1 MGENHKLI
9 QPGRQLVNETTN
21 VATSTTPGATASQK
35 RRLRLLDHLL
45 RSVAVA
51 TALAAVSVSAQAPLD
66 VRVALIIGNSAYA
79 NAPLLNPAN
88 DAQAMSDVLR
98 RLGFQVVELRD
109 GSKTQMSAAIGKMS
123 DTLKGKQGVGMLY
136 YAGHGL
142 QLDWRNYMVP
152 VDAKLQSAADVPM
165 QAIELS
171 SVVDMFKAAG
181 NRMNIVVLD
190 ACRDNPFGKDTS
202 TAKGLAQLDAPPST
216 FLAYAT
222 APGNVAEDGDEKS
235 GNGLYTQFLLQ
246 ELKRPTAKIE
256 DVFKRVRLNVRKQSQ
271 GRQIPWESTSLED
284 DFFFNDGVKY
294 TIKPEELA
302 RMAAGVAAAVAE
314 KERLIKLAEQ
324 ARAQEIERVAAVAA
338 AAVIERERQVRLA
351 EQAKAQEA
359 ERAAAVVNAAASE
372 KERLVKLAEQARARE
387 AERLVAVASAAAIEK
402 DRQARLAEQ
411 AKVQGA
417 ERTAAVA
424 AAAAIEKARLAQ
436 VAELAKAQEAE
447 RLIAISRV
455 NEQRLSKEQQ
465 KELAF
470 KEAKAAWDRIKGSAN
485 PEDFY
490 SFLQRFPTSGELTEM
505 AEYRL
510 DQLSKPKITA
520 AVGKGQD
527 ASLGYTGDRFK
538 VGDRFEFQLSDVL
551 TNLPGEKYTQRVTS
565 IEGDIVHINNG
576 NFIVTQLGAGIK
588 NQRGTYDPPV
598 SGLPVE
604 FQVGKK
610 WGGRSTQT
618 GADGNIY
625 ELQYDTKVVGR
636 EAVTVPAGTFQTYKL
651 VRTVF
656 VSGGP
661 RPLALTITFWV
672 DPRYGLPIKSEEI
685 GRANGQLM
693 RSDRRELIALK
704 ADRS

>member
-1 MGENHKLI
+1 MCASLSAPLLRLAI
-9 QPGRQLVNETTN
+9 
-21 VATSTTPGATASQK
+21 VATVLVTA
-35 RRLRLLDHLL
+35 
-45 RSVAVA
+45 
-51 TALAAVSVSAQAPLD
+51 SVSAQAPLD

-109 GSKTQMSAAIGKMS
+109 GSKAQMSAAISKMS

-152 VDAKLQSAADVPM
+152 VDANMKSAADVPK

-171 SVVDMFKAAG
+171 SVVDVFKTAG

-294 TIKPEELA
+294 TIKPEELV
-302 RMAAGVAAAVAE
+302 RMAASSTKAANAANE
-314 KERLIKLAEQ
+314 KEQLAKLQELDRLAAL
-324 ARAQEIERVAAVAA
+324 ARA
-338 AAVIERERQVRLA
+338 
-351 EQAKAQEA
+351 
-359 ERAAAVVNAAASE
+359 
-372 KERLVKLAEQARARE
+372 
-387 AERLVAVASAAAIEK
+387 
-402 DRQARLAEQ
+402 
-411 AKVQGA
+411 
-417 ERTAAVA
+417 
-424 AAAAIEKARLAQ
+424 
-436 VAELAKAQEAE
+436 
-447 RLIAISRV
+447 
-455 NEQRLSKEQQ
+455 NEQRLSKEQK
-465 KELAF
+465 KEQAF
-470 KEAKAAWDRIKGSAN
+470 KESKTAWDAIKVSTT

-490 SFLQRFPTSGELTEM
+490 SFLQRFPNAGELTEM

-510 DQLSKPKITA
+510 DQISKPKIVA

-527 ASLGYTGDRFK
+527 ASLGYTGPRFK
-538 VGDRFEFQLSDVL
+538 VGDKYEFQLTDSQTGVVKN
-551 TNLPGEKYTQRVTS
+551 TYVNLVTS
-565 IEGDIVHINNG
+565 IEGDAVVFNNG
-576 NFIVTQLGAGIK
+576 GLLTTALGGYIK
-588 NQRGTYDPPV
+588 NAQGTYEPPI
-598 SGLPVE
+598 GNAPVE
-604 FQVGKK
+604 LQIGKK
-610 WGGRSTQT
+610 WSGQGTQT
-618 GADGNIY
+618 TSDGRVLV
-625 ELQYDTKVVGR
+625 LQMDSKVIGR
-636 EAVTVPAGTFQTYKL
+636 ETITVPAGTFQTY
-651 VRTVF
+651 VIERHIF
-656 VSGGP
+656 VTPG
-661 RPLALTITFWV
+661 LAITQKQWF
-672 DPRYGLPIKSEEI
+672 DPRYGLAVKFEEI
-685 GRANGQLM
+685 GRNKMGHLV
-693 RSDRRELIALK
+693 RTDRRELIALK

>member
-1 MGENHKLI
+1 VNTTPDRPPVKLHPQHARDVYRALRTLCASLSAPLLRLAI
-9 QPGRQLVNETTN
+9 
-21 VATSTTPGATASQK
+21 VATVLVTA
-35 RRLRLLDHLL
+35 
-45 RSVAVA
+45 
-51 TALAAVSVSAQAPLD
+51 SVSAQAPLD

-109 GSKTQMSAAIGKMS
+109 GSKAQMSAAISKMS

-152 VDAKLQSAADVPM
+152 VDANMKSAADVPK

-171 SVVDMFKAAG
+171 SVVDVFKTAG

-294 TIKPEELA
+294 TIKPEELV
-302 RMAAGVAAAVAE
+302 RMAASSTKAANAANE
-314 KERLIKLAEQ
+314 KEQLAKLQELDRLAAL
-324 ARAQEIERVAAVAA
+324 ARA
-338 AAVIERERQVRLA
+338 
-351 EQAKAQEA
+351 
-359 ERAAAVVNAAASE
+359 
-372 KERLVKLAEQARARE
+372 
-387 AERLVAVASAAAIEK
+387 
-402 DRQARLAEQ
+402 
-411 AKVQGA
+411 
-417 ERTAAVA
+417 
-424 AAAAIEKARLAQ
+424 
-436 VAELAKAQEAE
+436 
-447 RLIAISRV
+447 
-455 NEQRLSKEQQ
+455 NEQRLSKEQK
-465 KELAF
+465 KEQAF
-470 KEAKAAWDRIKGSAN
+470 KESKTAWDAIKASTT

-490 SFLQRFPTSGELTEM
+490 SFLQRFPNAGELTEM

-510 DQLSKPKITA
+510 DQISKPKIVA

-527 ASLGYTGDRFK
+527 ASLGYTGPRFK
-538 VGDRFEFQLSDVL
+538 VGDKYEFQLTDSQTGVVKN
-551 TNLPGEKYTQRVTS
+551 TYVNLVTS
-565 IEGDIVHINNG
+565 IEGDAVVFNNG
-576 NFIVTQLGAGIK
+576 GLLTTALGGYIK
-588 NQRGTYDPPV
+588 NAQGTYEPPI
-598 SGLPVE
+598 GNAPVE
-604 FQVGKK
+604 LQIGKK
-610 WGGRSTQT
+610 WSGQGTQT
-618 GADGNIY
+618 TSDGRVLV
-625 ELQYDTKVVGR
+625 LQMDSKVIGR
-636 EAVTVPAGTFQTYKL
+636 ETITVPAGTFQTY
-651 VRTVF
+651 VIERHIF
-656 VSGGP
+656 VTPG
-661 RPLALTITFWV
+661 LAITQKQWF
-672 DPRYGLPIKSEEI
+672 DPRYGLAVKFEEI
-685 GRANGQLM
+685 GRNKMGRLV
-693 RSDRRELIALK
+693 RTDRRELIALK